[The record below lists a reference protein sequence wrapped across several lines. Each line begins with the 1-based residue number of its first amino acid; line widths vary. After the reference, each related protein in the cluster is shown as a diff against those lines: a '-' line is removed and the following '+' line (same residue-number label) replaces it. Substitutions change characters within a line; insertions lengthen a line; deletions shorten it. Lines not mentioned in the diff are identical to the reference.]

1 MSYIVTNRDRMSMI
15 ELMKCAWNASF
26 RASRDRPGASYTRRD
41 GTHVVGIPAH
51 TRWDV
56 QAVNPVDNTYHTTD
70 GDSIAEAVDKWFAK
84 TKTQREEP
92 LNINSLYEAKLDL
105 IEKIGDGE

>member
-15 ELMKCAWNASF
+15 EILKHAWNVQF

-41 GTHVVGIPAH
+41 GTEVVGIPAH
-51 TRWDV
+51 TRWDI

-70 GDSIAEAVDKWFAK
+70 GESIAEAVTKWF
-84 TKTQREEP
+84 TKIAPPKEAP
-92 LNINSLYEAKLDL
+92 LNINSLYEAKLDF
-105 IEKIGDGE
+105 INADWDK

>member
-15 ELMKCAWNASF
+15 EILKHTWNVQF

-41 GTHVVGIPAH
+41 GTEVVGIPAH
-51 TRWDV
+51 TRWDI

-70 GDSIAEAVDKWFAK
+70 GESIAEAVTKWF
-84 TKTQREEP
+84 TKIAPPKEEP
-92 LNINSLYEAKLDL
+92 LNINSLYEAKLDF
-105 IEKIGDGE
+105 INADWDK

>member
-1 MSYIVTNRDRMSMI
+1 MSYAVTNRDRMAMI
-15 ELMKCAWNASF
+15 EIMKHAWNVQF
-26 RASRDRPGASYTRRD
+26 RASRDRAGPTYTRRA
-41 GTHVVGIPAH
+41 GTYVEGIPAY